1 MKKQLVLIPVITA
14 MAALAGWKI
23 LHAKRPAAKAEA
35 AEHSKPGEAGG
46 KTAEAGHAD
55 EHEEEGH
62 VEISAEAIKNAKL
75 KIEEAGPAKIKT
87 LLPLYGKIAANEEA
101 MAHVQPRFP
110 GIVKEV
116 RKRLGDQVTKGETLA
131 VIESNESLRTYEVK
145 TEMNGT
151 IIAKDVTIGE
161 LAKDDRTLFTVAD
174 LSTVWVNLSV
184 FRKDFDLLKVGE
196 EVMIHDS
203 GGTIQ
208 AKLDYI
214 SPFGAETSQ
223 TALARSVIPN
233 PEGRMRP
240 GLFVTAEIATAE
252 INAPIAAR
260 VTALQT
266 REEKPVVFV
275 QEGDAFEARKV
286 VLGAR
291 DSEFVEVL
299 SGLLPG
305 DKYVSENSFILKA
318 QIGKG
323 EAAHDEH

>member
-1 MKKQLVLIPVITA
+1 MKKQLILIPVIA
-14 MAALAGWKI
+14 ILVAIIGWKI
-23 LHAKRPAAKAEA
+23 LSSKQPKKNEQ
-35 AEHSKPGEAGG
+35 AEHTEHGPGHD
-46 KTAEAGHAD
+46 K
-55 EHEEEGH
+55 EHEKEGH
-62 VEISAEAIKNAKL
+62 VELSAEALKNAKL
-75 KIEEAGPAKIKT
+75 KIEEAGPAKIKS

-101 MAHVQPRFP
+101 LAHVQPRFP

-116 RKRLGDQVTKGETLA
+116 RKRLGDQVGKGETLA
-131 VIESNESLRTYEVK
+131 VIESNESLRTYEVQAGIA
-145 TEMNGT
+145 GT

-196 EVMIHDS
+196 EVEIHDTS
-203 GGTIQ
+203 GTIN

-223 TALARSVIPN
+223 TALARCVIPN
-233 PEGRMRP
+233 PGGRMRP
-240 GLFVTAEIATAE
+240 GLFVTAEIATAQVD
-252 INAPIAAR
+252 APVAVR
-260 VTALQT
+260 VSALQT

-275 QEGDAFEARKV
+275 QEGDAFEAREV
-286 VLGAR
+286 ELGPR
-291 DSEFVEVL
+291 DSDFVEVL

-318 QIGKG
+318 EIGKS
-323 EAAHDEH
+323 EAAHEH

>member
-1 MKKQLVLIPVITA
+1 MKKQFILIPIIVTI
-14 MAALAGWKI
+14 AAIVGWKI
-23 LHAKRPAAKAEA
+23 LSAKPTAAKAEG
-35 AEHSKPGEAGG
+35 AEH
-46 KTAEAGHAD
+46 AEHGAGHD
-55 EHEEEGH
+55 EEHEKEGH
-62 VEISAEAIKNAKL
+62 VELSTEALKNAKL
-75 KIEEAGPAKIKT
+75 KIEEAGPAKIKS

-101 MAHVQPRFP
+101 LAHVQPRFP

-116 RKRLGDQVTKGETLA
+116 RKRLGDQVGKGETLA
-131 VIESNESLRTYEVK
+131 VIESNESLRTYEVQAGIA
-145 TEMNGT
+145 GT

-184 FRKDFDLLKVGE
+184 FRKDFGLLKVGE
-196 EVMIHDS
+196 EVVIRDAA
-203 GGTIQ
+203 GTIN

-223 TALARSVIPN
+223 TALARCVIPN

-252 INAPIAAR
+252 VEAPVAVR
-260 VTALQT
+260 VSALQT

-275 QEGDAFEARKV
+275 QEGDAFEAREV
-286 VLGAR
+286 ELGTR

-318 QIGKG
+318 ELGKG
-323 EAAHDEH
+323 EAAHEH

>member
-1 MKKQLVLIPVITA
+1 MKKQLILIPVIA
-14 MAALAGWKI
+14 ILVAIIGWKI
-23 LHAKRPAAKAEA
+23 LSSKQPRKNEQ
-35 AEHSKPGEAGG
+35 AEHTEHGPGHD
-46 KTAEAGHAD
+46 K
-55 EHEEEGH
+55 EHEKEGH
-62 VEISAEAIKNAKL
+62 VELSAEALKNAKL
-75 KIEEAGPAKIKT
+75 KIEEAGPAKIKS

-101 MAHVQPRFP
+101 LAHVQPRFP

-116 RKRLGDQVTKGETLA
+116 RKRLGDQVGKGETLA
-131 VIESNESLRTYEVK
+131 VIESNESLRTYEVQAGIA
-145 TEMNGT
+145 GT

-196 EVMIHDS
+196 EVEIHDTS
-203 GGTIQ
+203 GTIN

-223 TALARSVIPN
+223 TALARCVIPN
-233 PEGRMRP
+233 PGGRMRP
-240 GLFVTAEIATAE
+240 GLFVTAEIATAQVD
-252 INAPIAAR
+252 APVAVR
-260 VTALQT
+260 VSALQT

-275 QEGDAFEARKV
+275 QEGDAFEAREV
-286 VLGAR
+286 ELGPR
-291 DSEFVEVL
+291 DSDFVEVL

-318 QIGKG
+318 EIGKS
-323 EAAHDEH
+323 EAAHEH